1 MIGIFFLFRKMRWYI
16 WDFIYCICK
25 VSYNKIVV
33 WYFFFIVLSGVYYIV
48 WKMIGYCK
56 VIFYDGG
63 ILLGVNV
70 FINMMNVM
78 NIYCDVENDRFNVFY
93 LW

>member
-1 MIGIFFLFRKMRWYI
+1 M
-16 WDFIYCICK
+16 
-25 VSYNKIVV
+25 
-33 WYFFFIVLSGVYYIV
+33 SGVYYIV

-70 FINMMNVM
+70 FINMVNVM

-93 LW
+93 L